1 MKKNLKISHIDI
13 QIVKL
18 FDHFMSNTQRAKEN
32 PKAEDIHT
40 DDPES
45 ISPTFSLYPKSAAK
59 VS

>member
-1 MKKNLKISHIDI
+1 MKKNLKISNIDI

-40 DDPES
+40 DPES
-45 ISPTFSLYPKSAAK
+45 ISPILSLYPKSAAK

>member
-45 ISPTFSLYPKSAAK
+45 ISPILL
-59 VS
+59 

>member
-32 PKAEDIHT
+32 PKAEDIH

-45 ISPTFSLYPKSAAK
+45 ISPILL
-59 VS
+59 